1 MLFLYWHHRY
11 WKSKIDCLRFVMCP
25 LLVPSFKAS
34 FSFFAVAINRLM
46 KQTRQAVRAFKQSI
60 LLRCLWVYPRQNPKQ
75 QSPCSNCIH
84 RPVMSWGNAC
94 SACMHMSVRWMHRPV
109 MSQVDACSYCMG
121 SVILILSQIY
131 LYSSYFD
138 SQWAFYVY

>member
-94 SACMHMSVRWMHRPV
+94 SMCMHLPVRWNTCMHQPV
-109 MSQVDACSYCMG
+109 TSQADVWIYCIG
-121 SVILILSQIY
+121 SKVSSLSQIY
-131 LYSSYFD
+131 LCSSYFC
-138 SQWAFYVY
+138 FCTNT